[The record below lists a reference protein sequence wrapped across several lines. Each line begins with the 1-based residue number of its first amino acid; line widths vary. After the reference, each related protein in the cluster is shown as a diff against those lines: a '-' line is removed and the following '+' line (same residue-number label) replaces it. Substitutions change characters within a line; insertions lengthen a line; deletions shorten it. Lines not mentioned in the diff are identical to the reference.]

1 MIFRVKSLRE
11 KAGMS
16 QVQLSEKS
24 GITRAVISKIE
35 HNDSPKVNV
44 TTLIALADALNC
56 EPGDLFLPKLF
67 SEKNT
72 PQEKANDD

>member
-1 MIFRVKSLRE
+1 MIFRVGELR
-11 KAGMS
+11 KQRGMS

-24 GITRAVISKIE
+24 GISRPVISKIE

-44 TTLIALADALNC
+44 TTLLSLADALEC
-56 EPGDLFLPKLF
+56 EPTDLFLPKVF

-72 PQEKANDD
+72 EGEAQS